1 MSTPLIQ
8 LDGTPTPRMRAK
20 RTRRAV
26 LGWAAFCAAASLL
39 FALRVAVD
47 AGVL

>member
-1 MSTPLIQ
+1 MSAPIIQ

-26 LGWAAFCAAASLL
+26 LGWAAFCTAALL
-39 FALRVAVD
+39 LTALRVAID
-47 AGVL
+47 AGVP

>member
-20 RTRRAV
+20 RTRRAAM
-26 LGWAAFCAAASLL
+26 GWAALCATAAILY
-39 FALRVAVD
+39 ALRVAMD
-47 AGVL
+47 SGVL